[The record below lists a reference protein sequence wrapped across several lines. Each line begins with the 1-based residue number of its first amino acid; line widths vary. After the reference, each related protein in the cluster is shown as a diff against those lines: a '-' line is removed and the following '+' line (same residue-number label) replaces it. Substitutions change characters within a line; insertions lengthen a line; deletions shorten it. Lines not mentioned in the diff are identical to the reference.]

1 MNYYTPKVATALVV
15 ANMIGTGV
23 FTSLGFQLLSLSS
36 PIAILILWA
45 IGGVC
50 AFCGALCYAEL
61 GSRHPASGGEYH
73 FLTELIHPYAGFVSG
88 AVSATVG
95 FAAPVALAAL
105 TFGSYLEVALLPID
119 AKVSASVLIIAV
131 VVVHSRTHLE
141 SSAGQYYLTALKLML
156 ILLFI
161 GYALI
166 QRPEYSDQLALNDAD
181 LFRDI
186 FSSDAAIALIY
197 VTYAFSGWN
206 AATYIL
212 GEIENPARYLPRIL
226 MIGCGLVAVVYV
238 ALNTVFLSSAPIEAL
253 RGELEIAYVVAHY
266 MIGPEAG
273 FFVSLVLAGILTST
287 VSAMI
292 LAGPRALQRLGEDY
306 PRLSML
312 GRTNEDG
319 IPVTAII
326 FMAGISF
333 VFLWTSTFEQIL
345 LFAGLL
351 MAFNTFVTVIALFV
365 SRNRHPDKV
374 SDLDYR
380 MPLYPLPALLFLAI
394 TGWTL
399 IYSAS
404 QFPLQVL
411 VVLLALVFGLGLFKW
426 AQGR

>member
-1 MNYYTPKVATALVV
+1 MIYYTPKVATALVV

-50 AFCGALCYAEL
+50 ALCGALCYAEL

-131 VVVHSRTHLE
+131 VVVHSRTHHE

-181 LFRDI
+181 LFCDI

-399 IYSAS
+399 VYSAS

>member
-1 MNYYTPKVATALVV
+1 MIYYTPKVATALVV

-45 IGGVC
+45 MGGVC
-50 AFCGALCYAEL
+50 ALCGALCYAEL

-131 VVVHSRTHLE
+131 VVVHSRTHHE

-266 MIGPEAG
+266 LIGPEAG

-399 IYSAS
+399 VYSAS

>member
-131 VVVHSRTHLE
+131 VVVHSRTHHE

-238 ALNTVFLSSAPIEAL
+238 ALNIVFLSSAPIEAL

-399 IYSAS
+399 VYSAS

>member
-50 AFCGALCYAEL
+50 ALCGALCYAEL

-131 VVVHSRTHLE
+131 VVVHSRTHHE

-399 IYSAS
+399 VYSAS

>member
-197 VTYAFSGWN
+197 QTK
-206 AATYIL
+206 IL
-212 GEIENPARYLPRIL
+212 EPLLRIL
-226 MIGCGLVAVVYV
+226 
-238 ALNTVFLSSAPIEAL
+238 F
-253 RGELEIAYVVAHY
+253 
-266 MIGPEAG
+266 
-273 FFVSLVLAGILTST
+273 
-287 VSAMI
+287 
-292 LAGPRALQRLGEDY
+292 
-306 PRLSML
+306 
-312 GRTNEDG
+312 
-319 IPVTAII
+319 
-326 FMAGISF
+326 
-333 VFLWTSTFEQIL
+333 
-345 LFAGLL
+345 
-351 MAFNTFVTVIALFV
+351 
-365 SRNRHPDKV
+365 
-374 SDLDYR
+374 
-380 MPLYPLPALLFLAI
+380 
-394 TGWTL
+394 
-399 IYSAS
+399 
-404 QFPLQVL
+404 
-411 VVLLALVFGLGLFKW
+411 
-426 AQGR
+426 